1 MPMGPHAQ
9 QGPCQQ
15 PPNICAAALGR
26 VGAALSE
33 QKSFEM
39 KNTKE
44 ALFGAT
50 GKDAKRL
57 IKQLAVD
64 CDDIS
69 LASLVYPDECI
80 DLICEVLATGAL
92 FTKPG
97 IDYFLHRTLTD
108 MFRFS
113 EQQKLRTLE
122 TITKNYERYSDLDTC
137 WILGDLIARSYDR
150 VVALDV
156 FRSLF
161 NKATDNGREGIALG
175 LDVLVRLSK
184 RDPQLIKQVHKIIQ
198 G

>member
-1 MPMGPHAQ
+1 MGPHAQ

-15 PPNICAAALGR
+15 PPNICAAALGG

-64 CDDIS
+64 CEDIS
-69 LASLVYPDECI
+69 LGNPAYPDECI
-80 DLICEVLATGAL
+80 DMICEILATDAF

-97 IDYFLHRTLTD
+97 IDYFLFRTLAEIYK
-108 MFRFS
+108 FS
-113 EQQKLRTLE
+113 EQQKLRILE
-122 TITKNYERYSDLDTC
+122 TITDNYERYSDLDMC
-137 WILGDLIARSYDR
+137 WGLGDWIARTYDGG
-150 VVALDV
+150 VALNV

-161 NKATDNGREGIALG
+161 NKATDNGREGIVLG

-184 RDPQLIKQVHKIIQ
+184 RDPQLIKQVHEIIQ
-198 G
+198 S